1 MIYKDFKNIL
11 TSKKLG
17 GAYLFLGYEALAIER
32 TIDYIIK
39 TYIDGPFKDLNFTHV
54 HGSTIDIK
62 NFYAYIETLP
72 FMADKRLVL
81 IDELGPMLQ
90 KIDLS
95 QDLLDSLENLSEDT
109 IVIFHDSD
117 QELKKTTKFYK
128 FFKKIN
134 RVVEFEKFSN
144 IEVRNFIKKEFNSKG
159 KKIRDDD
166 LSYFLMLTGYLNKK
180 IEKNLYDL
188 VSEIDKVVFYSDG
201 SQITRADIDK
211 IVEKSKDSNIFNL
224 LDSLA
229 DKNSKAAINYLHDLY
244 EKNESMPGILY
255 MIQRRYSHFY
265 QYVSLFE
272 MKKSDAF
279 IRATIGISDFEYKVI
294 QRSSRSFTTCKLREN
309 LDLILQT
316 DKRLKSTSYSDL
328 FLMEYLLVSLCK

>member
-11 TSKKLG
+11 ASKKLG

-54 HGSTIDIK
+54 HGATIDVK

-95 QDLLDSLENLSEDT
+95 QDFFDTLENISEDT

-117 QELKKTTKFYK
+117 QDLKKTSKFYK
-128 FFKKIN
+128 FFKKIK
-134 RVVEFEKFSN
+134 REVEFEKFSN
-144 IEVRNFIKKEFNSKG
+144 IEVRNFIKKEFNFKG

-180 IEKNLYDL
+180 IEVNLYDL

-201 SQITRADIDK
+201 KEVTRADIDK

-229 DKNSKAAINYLHDLY
+229 ARNSKEAINYLHDLY
-244 EKNESMPGILY
+244 EKNESMAGILY

-265 QYVSLFE
+265 QYVSLFD
-272 MKKSDAF
+272 MKKSDSF
-279 IRATIGISDFEYKVI
+279 IRGTIGISDFEYKVV
-294 QRSSRSFTTCKLREN
+294 QRSSRSFTACKLREY